1 MVWYSAAFREPIRN
15 WRQEPPDLRLA
26 KLQGEVMLR
35 GNTEVSL
42 PFLLVLEKMGLGR
55 KNSAYAQEQVS
66 RRSKAQR
73 LSR

>member
-1 MVWYSAAFREPIRN
+1 
-15 WRQEPPDLRLA
+15 
-26 KLQGEVMLR
+26 MLR
-35 GNTEVSL
+35 GNTEVSM